1 LAARGLP
8 YAGQFVW
15 LELDYDDPHNASFIG
30 AHAPGIPVL
39 LVMDPATGE
48 PYETWG
54 GSATLLQISELLTRA
69 LARDQSAAT
78 LAFERGDALFSR
90 GDSAA
95 ALAAYEQALAAG
107 GPAWPQH
114 GHVLEQVMNTVA
126 GDARACVARAAA
138 EAPAMQRDHSFVSV
152 ALTGVQCLDGDPSL
166 HGGADGARVE
176 QLATEALDVPSAS
189 EDEHFMLFE
198 ELYYVKTAAGDAQGA
213 HALAERYLA
222 YVEERPPSTAVDTRM
237 ARDQALLRATSKV
250 GTPERA
256 IPTLEVSERE
266 LADAPSAERLAS
278 AYAQAKRWPDA
289 IAAATR
295 GLARTPGPTEQT
307 RLLCARAAA
316 ALAQGDHASA
326 KRDLDIATEAA
337 ARIGPAKEKA
347 FAQQRISQLSKQT

>member
-1 LAARGLP
+1 MP

-15 LELDYDDPHNASFIG
+15 LELDYDDPHNAPFIA
-30 AHAPGIPVL
+30 AHAPAIPLL
-39 LVMDPATGE
+39 LVVDPATGE

-69 LARDQSAAT
+69 LVRDHGAAT

-90 GDSAA
+90 GDSAG

-107 GPAWPQH
+107 GPAWTQH
-114 GHVLEQVMNTVA
+114 GHVLEQVMNVVA
-126 GDARACVARAAA
+126 GDSKACVARAAA
-138 EAPAMQRDHSFVSV
+138 EAPSMQRDHSFVSV
-152 ALTGVQCLDGDPSL
+152 ALSGIQCLDNDASL
-166 HGGADGARVE
+166 HGQPDAARVE

-198 ELYYVKTAAGDAQGA
+198 ELYYVKTAAGDTQGA

-222 YVEERPPSTAVDTRM
+222 YVEHRPPSTAVDTRM
-237 ARDQALLRATSKV
+237 ARDQALLRATAKV

-256 IPTLEVSERE
+256 IPILEVSERE

-278 AYAQAKRWPDA
+278 AYSLAKRWPDA

-295 GLARTPGPTEQT
+295 GLARSPGPTEQT
-307 RLLCARAAA
+307 RLLCARVAA
-316 ALAQGDHASA
+316 ALAQGDRASA
-326 KRDLDIATEAA
+326 KRDLETATEAA
-337 ARIGPAKEKA
+337 TRIGPAKEKA
-347 FAQQRISQLSKQT
+347 FAEQRISQLAKQT